1 MKSFDGEEEAKRQQN
16 GGGGGGAS
24 RLDHLEA
31 KAFSSDREDG
41 SGTAR
46 GSALV
51 ATHVSH
57 A

>member
-16 GGGGGGAS
+16 GGGGAS

>member
-16 GGGGGGAS
+16 GGGGSGAS